1 MPEQISSYGRWDEP
15 AHPSRSSLLFVE
27 TRPLSILGPKYLPAR
42 HKGVRSF
49 TLVEI
54 LVAIAVLTIL
64 LVLAAQL
71 ITRTSSVWIYSTSKM
86 AEGREARVAF
96 NSLCQ
101 RLSEA
106 TVDQYYG
113 YTYTASTPATTPAT
127 YYPNSYVRR
136 SELRFISGLSAT
148 INSTVTSSPT
158 DAVFFTAPLGIVSN
172 TSLYG
177 HLPSLLN
184 VCGYYVQWSNVDL
197 ERPSILPGTGIY
209 RFRLM
214 QFVQPAESMSV
225 YSQTIP
231 FSGSNPNGN
240 YPLYSFVT
248 GTSWQ
253 NTAMA
258 NSPSG
263 VHPLANNVVALLML
277 PATNTTDASGTLAP
291 GFLYN
296 SESATSP
303 ATTPALTSVNRTP
316 PVMRVVMYT
325 IDEKSA
331 LHLTQSATMP
341 NLYVS
346 TSGTTLFTNSA
357 LLYPNSATSDIGD
370 LGRFEQTLAANHL
383 TFRRFDAA
391 VQLPRQPWNT
401 QN

>member
-1 MPEQISSYGRWDEP
+1 VETCALKSPLLP
-15 AHPSRSSLLFVE
+15 FLPSRKRE
-27 TRPLSILGPKYLPAR
+27 AIC
-42 HKGVRSF
+42 SF
-49 TLVEI
+49 TILEM
-54 LVAIAVLTIL
+54 LVAITVLAVLF
-64 LVLAAQL
+64 VLAAQI

-96 NSLCQ
+96 NSLVS

-113 YTYTASTPATTPAT
+113 YTYTAVTPATTPPT

-136 SELRFISGLSAT
+136 SELRFISGPSSSIT
-148 INSTVTSSPT
+148 TQTSSPT
-158 DAVFFTAPLGIVSN
+158 DAVFFEAPLGIVSN
-172 TSLYG
+172 TALYG

-184 VCGYYVQWSNVDL
+184 VCGYYVQWSQNDL

-240 YPLYSFVT
+240 YPTYSFVT
-248 GTSWQ
+248 GTSWR
-253 NTAMA
+253 NTALA
-258 NSPSG
+258 NSPAG
-263 VHPLANNVVALLML
+263 IHPLANNVVALLLL
-277 PATNTTDASGTLAP
+277 PATNTTDASGTIAP
-291 GFLYN
+291 GFTYN
-296 SESATSP
+296 SEVNTPASP
-303 ATTPALTSVNRTP
+303 ALNASNRTP
-316 PVMRVVMYT
+316 PVMRVVMYAL
-325 IDEKSA
+325 DEKSA
-331 LHLTQSATMP
+331 LRLPQSSTMP

-346 TSGTTLFTNSA
+346 TSGTTLFTDSSK
-357 LLYPNSATSDIGD
+357 LFPNAASGDIGD
-370 LGRFEQTLAANHL
+370 LGRFEQTLTANKL

-391 VQLPRQPWNT
+391 VELPRQPWNI